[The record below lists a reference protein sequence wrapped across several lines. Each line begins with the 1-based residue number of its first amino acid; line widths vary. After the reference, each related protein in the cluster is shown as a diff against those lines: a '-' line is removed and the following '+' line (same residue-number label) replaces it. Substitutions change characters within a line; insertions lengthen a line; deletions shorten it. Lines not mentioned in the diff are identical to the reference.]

1 MRHNRGIN
9 SRRNEGYDTCM
20 TNWYTLH
27 STGTG
32 LLKHIYNTLCMKRV
46 YQLYIRGQKR
56 RYMVPSRKL
65 CFFKGTSLDIKLL
78 GFLIEPIWQVCHQ
91 NIYIWITVQNIIL
104 CGRPQY
110 TPRGLQGG

>member
-46 YQLYIRGQKR
+46 YQLYIRGQKGAIW
-56 RYMVPSRKL
+56 YPLGSSV
-65 CFFKGTSLDIKLL
+65 FFKELAWTLNYW
-78 GFLIEPIWQVCHQ
+78 GF
-91 NIYIWITVQNIIL
+91 
-104 CGRPQY
+104 
-110 TPRGLQGG
+110 